1 MELRV
6 RRNRRRPS
14 MAAMRDWFESYDA
27 RERTFIFTNDI
38 TGAVRR
44 SPPTQSTHRV
54 IRYGTG
60 SEGADSI
67 VSIKDNAVPDLQ
79 HLCPERLVVQNFLQH
94 LKGQVLEDGPV
105 LPSWGTSHHGDEPV
119 GETCLSRAS
128 SLATIGDRV
137 EVAPHDV
144 CTSVVDL
151 APRRPGKGRRVAR
164 LLGAGA
170 VAACCVWVVRRLR
183 R

>member
-60 SEGADSI
+60 SEGLMPYWLPAQLTSRRYPIARQNPEHQEEIDDCVLLGDIQSRCGCVLGGLF
-67 VSIKDNAVPDLQ
+67 VS
-79 HLCPERLVVQNFLQH
+79 R
-94 LKGQVLEDGPV
+94 
-105 LPSWGTSHHGDEPV
+105 HGGGHRVE
-119 GETCLSRAS
+119 
-128 SLATIGDRV
+128 SLFKQGGDRV
-137 EVAPHDV
+137 
-144 CTSVVDL
+144 SL
-151 APRRPGKGRRVAR
+151 NFR
-164 LLGAGA
+164 LLLKQGRQRRIHRGQRGA
-170 VAACCVWVVRRLR
+170 
-183 R
+183 